1 MNKFNLILSAGL
13 LPVMLFA
20 AGSAK
25 AQESDPGRLSG
36 SFETNTIYYVPDR
49 PDAPVPDGRFGSN
62 NYLKLDYTRGH
73 FAAGFQYEL
82 YAPVLMGFDPALKDG
97 RITNKYVSW
106 TDESFSITVGDFYEQ
121 FGNGLILRSYE
132 DRALAFNNSLEGVRV
147 TYNIGE
153 AFSMKGLWAR
163 PRLYMGYADSW
174 VRGLDASLSI
184 SSLAGMTDSYLAV
197 EGSYVNRYQTLKE
210 ELMQGRPT
218 RNDVGAW
225 SGRLMYEGY
234 GFSARAEY
242 VDKGPETYVEN
253 GEYVARRGSA
263 QFLEL
268 GYNNYG
274 LGILATFRRLD
285 HMAMKINDGV
295 SGDNNILNYLPSLTR
310 QYTYLLTNLQP
321 YTPETESTIGEQGG
335 QLDVFYN
342 FRKGSPLGGK
352 YGMKLHANG
361 SVFFPTDK
369 VLSPVTNSEE
379 LNMLYSDFS
388 VDVEKQL
395 SRKFKMLLM
404 LSIQSYNPHKG
415 ATNALDVRNIFV
427 ADMTYR
433 VTTKT
438 SVRLELQY
446 LYSQEETSGY
456 PGKDWMA
463 VLAEVN
469 FAPRWSVFVS
479 DMYNHGVSEGQPN
492 HKVHYY
498 NAGVSYSHSR
508 TRIALSYGRNKAGYV
523 CSGGVCRVMPEYT
536 GANISITTSF

>member
-1 MNKFNLILSAGL
+1 MTKFNYILSTALVSAMILTAGN
-13 LPVMLFA
+13 A
-20 AGSAK
+20 N

-49 PDAPVPDGRFGSN
+49 PEAPTPADRFGSN
-62 NYLKLDYTRGH
+62 NYLKLDYTRGRL
-73 FAAGFQYEL
+73 AVGVQYEL
-82 YAPVLMGFDPALKDG
+82 YAPVLQGFNSAFRDG
-97 RITNKYVSW
+97 KITGKYVSW
-106 TDESFSITVGDFYEQ
+106 TDDNFSVTVGDFYEQ
-121 FGNGLILRSYE
+121 FGNGLVLRSYE
-132 DRALAFNNSLEGVRV
+132 DRALAFNNSLEGARV
-147 TYNIGE
+147 TYSIGD
-153 AFSMKGLWAR
+153 AFTVKGLWAR
-163 PRLYMGYADSW
+163 PRLYMDYADSW
-174 VRGLDASLSI
+174 VRGLDASLSL
-184 SSLAGMTDSYLAV
+184 SSLTGMTESYLAL
-197 EGSYVNRYQTLKE
+197 EGSYVNRYQTYKDAQDNLAN
-210 ELMQGRPT
+210 
-218 RNDVGAW
+218 NDVGAW

-253 GEYVARRGSA
+253 GNFVSKRGSA
-263 QFLEL
+263 QFVEL
-268 GYNNYG
+268 GYNNAG
-274 LGILATFRRLD
+274 LGVLATFRRLN
-285 HMAMKINDGV
+285 HMAMKINEGA
-295 SGDNNILNYLPSLTR
+295 SGDNNILNYMPSLTR

-342 FRKGSPLGGK
+342 FRKGSALGGK

-361 SVFFPTDK
+361 SIFFPTDK
-369 VLSPVTNSEE
+369 SLNPVSGQDEM
-379 LNMLYSDFS
+379 NMLYSDFS

-415 ATNALDVRNIFV
+415 ATNALDVRNVFV

-433 VTTKT
+433 MTTKT

-456 PGKDWMA
+456 AGKDWMA
-463 VLAEVN
+463 ALAEVN

-479 DMYNHGVSEGQPN
+479 DMYNHGASEGKPDY
-492 HKVHYY
+492 KVHYY
-498 NAGVSYSHSR
+498 NAGFSYSHSR